1 MSRDDRWNWA
11 IAMAAGAQAPDIGVP
26 MMLTQGTW
34 FALPDVR
41 GNVLV
46 MGKARRD
53 RVWRLALPSRAFN
66 ELFVPA
72 LESFLAAGAVI

>member
-1 MSRDDRWNWA
+1 
-11 IAMAAGAQAPDIGVP
+11 
-26 MMLTQGTW
+26 MLTQGTW

-53 RVWRLALPSRAFN
+53 RVWPLALPSRAFN
-66 ELFVPA
+66 ELFIPA
-72 LESFLAAGAVI
+72 SSPPGPSFRRQTSCTCPYFFPWLSLTQAPTL